1 MTEKLQDERRS
12 ITIPVDHDRR
22 SYEKSRVRNAGST
35 ISERVSVLEIKIDN
49 TNNRLEESYAI
60 QNKVIERLDK
70 HTEQATARDHELQI
84 ALVKITSAVTEL
96 GTSVTETGETLKT
109 IAGMATSSHNEL
121 QKWNTV
127 IYTLIKVASVGAA
140 IAGAA
145 WTVFTY
151 LSK

>member
-1 MTEKLQDERRS
+1 MTERLERRVEQ
-12 ITIPVDHDRR
+12 IQVEHDRR
-22 SYEKSRVRNAGST
+22 SYEKSRIRGAGT
-35 ISERVSVLEIKIDN
+35 TVGERVSVLEVKVDN
-49 TNNRLEESYAI
+49 VSNRLEDSYLV
-60 QNKVIERLDK
+60 QNKIIERLDK
-70 HTEQATARDHELQI
+70 HTQQAAERDHELQI

-121 QKWNTV
+121 QKWNTIV
-127 IYTLIKVASVGAA
+127 YTLIKVSSVAAA
-140 IAGAA
+140 ICGAA

>member
-1 MTEKLQDERRS
+1 MTEKQQDRRIAAHPVEQERRS
-12 ITIPVDHDRR
+12 I
-22 SYEKSRVRNAGST
+22 EKSRVRNAGASMG
-35 ISERVSVLEIKIDN
+35 ERVSILEIKIDN
-49 TNNRLEESYAI
+49 TSNRFEESYLV
-60 QNKVIERLDK
+60 QNKIIERLDN
-70 HTEQATARDHELQI
+70 HTQQAAQRDHELQI

-121 QKWNTV
+121 MRWNV
-127 IYTLIKVASVGAA
+127 IALTLVKVGSVAGM
-140 IAGAA
+140 ITGAA